1 MQVLAPYRLVIFDC
15 DGTLVDSQ
23 ANIVAAMRRAFAAH
37 GHAAPAAADIR
48 RQVGLTLEILVARL
62 SPGIAPATACEIAE
76 TYRGIIRGQR
86 SDGSLSEPLFDG
98 IHDLIRDLDHPALFL
113 GVATGKNM
121 VGLEHTL
128 AHHGLRDRFH
138 TLQTA
143 DRAISKPH
151 PDMVLKAMAA
161 CACDPHETVV
171 VGDTSFDMEMA
182 RAAGATA
189 IGVAWGYHPPADL
202 MATGAAAVIDH
213 PRDFIPR
220 LQSLSSSR

>member
-1 MQVLAPYRLVIFDC
+1 MLALAPYRLVIFDC

-23 ANIVAAMRRAFAAH
+23 ANIVTAMRLAFKAH
-37 GHAAPAAADIR
+37 GRAAPEAADIR

-62 SPGIAPATACEIAE
+62 VPGLDAVAVREIAE
-76 TYRGIIRGQR
+76 TYRGIIRAQR

-98 IHDLIRDLDHPALFL
+98 IRDLILGLDHPELFL
-113 GVATGKNM
+113 GIATGKNM

-128 AHHGLRDRFH
+128 AHHGIRRRFH

-151 PDMVLKAMAA
+151 PDMVLKAMAE

-171 VGDTSFDMEMA
+171 IGDTSFDMEMA
-182 RAAGATA
+182 RSAGATA
-189 IGVAWGYHPPADL
+189 IGVAWGYHPPEDL
-202 MATGAAAVIDH
+202 LATGAAAVIDH

-220 LQSLSSSR
+220 LQSLSPNR